1 MAMPTIPT
9 IAEIKDRVVT
19 DLNDKLNQTTP
30 SLPKAFNRV
39 LAGAFAGIIVLLYQ
53 AINWTYRQLFP
64 DTADLAALKLL
75 GALVNVNQQT
85 AIAWV
90 GTADV
95 PGVEAYAVPTGTLFR
110 SSSNIIYKVTTSG
123 TVTIG
128 VASVVLTSQT
138 SGDAGNITDGTELSI
153 VSPDTNLDGTAE
165 ITTTTSSGDDAEDAD
180 TYRVR
185 VSNAYKK
192 RRTGGAPSDYEAWG
206 LEAPNF
212 DWISPLDAT
221 STVGEVQVYGK
232 VDDQTDGIPTTSQLE
247 ELYNYLTV
255 DPDTGLRT
263 RHPIGPDVVTLPIE
277 RFELDIE
284 IFIQDPTTA
293 IESSITTSVRDYVED
308 QEPYNEA
315 IATERKDTISEG
327 GISAAANAI
336 ANPEGSTVTSVIM
349 KETTTG
355 NVIQSYQLFG
365 GTWGKATT
373 ITFTEV
379 V

>member
-1 MAMPTIPT
+1 MAIPTIPT
-9 IAEIKDRVVT
+9 IADIKDRIVT

-39 LAGAFAGIIVLLYQ
+39 LAGALAGLIVLLYQ
-53 AINWTYRQLFP
+53 SINWVYRQIFP

-75 GALVNVNQQT
+75 GALVDVEQQT

-95 PGVEAYAVPTGTLFR
+95 PGVESYAVPTGTLFR

-123 TVTIG
+123 TVTSG
-128 VASVVLTSQT
+128 VASVGLTAQT

-153 VSPDTNLDGTAE
+153 VSPDTNLDGTAT
-165 ITTTTSSGDDAEDAD
+165 ITATTSSGDDAEDAD
-180 TYRVR
+180 SFRVR

-192 RRTGGAPSDYEAWG
+192 RRTGGAPADYEAWG

-212 DWISPLDAT
+212 DWISPLDAP

-232 VDDQTDGIPTTSQLE
+232 VDNQTDGIPTTAQLE

-263 RHPIGPDVVTLPIE
+263 RHPIGPDVETLPIE

-284 IFIQDPTTA
+284 VFIQDPTTELEA
-293 IESSITTSVRDYVED
+293 SITTVITDYVEN
-308 QEPYNEA
+308 QQPYNEA

-327 GISAAANAI
+327 GISAVANDV
-336 ANPEGSTVTSVIM
+336 ANPEGATVTAIVMS
-349 KETTTG
+349 ETTTG

-365 GTWGKATT
+365 GTWGKASN